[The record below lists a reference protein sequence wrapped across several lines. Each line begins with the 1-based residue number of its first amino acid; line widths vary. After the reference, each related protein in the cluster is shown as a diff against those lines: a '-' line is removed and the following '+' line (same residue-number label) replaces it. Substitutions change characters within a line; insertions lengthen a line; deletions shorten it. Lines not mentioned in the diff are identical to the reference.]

1 MSELFGKRKDK
12 INILKELI
20 RRLHKGENLENL
32 KEEFKKI
39 LENLS
44 PVDISG
50 AEEELIK
57 EGVPREEIHKLCDVH
72 LAALKDVLDSEK
84 VLAPAGHPIYTLMEE
99 HRIILDFA
107 DKLKNNVKDIRRK
120 KLDSILQSKE
130 ELNNIVKYLKDS
142 ESHYLREEN
151 VLFPYL
157 EKHGVTQ
164 PPVIM
169 WMEHERIRQ
178 EEKDIY
184 KVMDMYEKMDLGDFT
199 EVLEEKVLSLYQI
212 LSTHFYKENKIL
224 FPTALK
230 VVEKKEW
237 KEIREG
243 FDELG
248 YCCFTP
254 EPAKTPDREEKV
266 QTYERIPEGRIP
278 LEVGSLSREEI
289 EIIFNTLPVDIT
301 FVDKEDKVRYFSKT
315 KDRIFPRTKA
325 IIGRKV
331 QQCHPQKSVD
341 IVNKILDDFKKGHR
355 NIAEFWIN
363 LKEKIIYI
371 RYFALHNKKGDYI
384 GCIEVTQDITDIKKL
399 EGERRIYDER

>member
-1 MSELFGKRKDK
+1 M
-12 INILKELI
+12 
-20 RRLHKGENLENL
+20 
-32 KEEFKKI
+32 
-39 LENLS
+39 
-44 PVDISG
+44 
-50 AEEELIK
+50 
-57 EGVPREEIHKLCDVH
+57 
-72 LAALKDVLDSEK
+72 
-84 VLAPAGHPIYTLMEE
+84 
-99 HRIILDFA
+99 
-107 DKLKNNVKDIRRK
+107 
-120 KLDSILQSKE
+120 
-130 ELNNIVKYLKDS
+130 KYLKDS

-184 KVMDMYEKMDLGDFT
+184 KVMEMYEKMDLGDFA
-199 EVLEEKVLSLYQI
+199 EILEEKVLSLYQI
-212 LSTHFYKENKIL
+212 LSAHFYKENKIL

-266 QTYERIPEGRIP
+266 QTYERIPEERIP

-355 NIAEFWIN
+355 DIAEFWIN
-363 LKEKIIYI
+363 LKGKIIYI

-384 GCIEVTQDITDIKKL
+384 GCIEVTQDITNIKKL